1 MVARTKRNPSGPL
14 PPEPRVI
21 PETVEE
27 EEGGGGSN
35 NGFIFDNTDPGRT
48 GISQSCSQFLQG

>member
-27 EEGGGGSN
+27 EEGGIGSN
-35 NGFIFDNTDPGRT
+35 NGFIFDNTDPGR
-48 GISQSCSQFLQG
+48 GSISRAVDM